1 MTESKEVIIMS
12 KRSASYSD
20 DDDEPQHFMPAPS
33 SVPDT
38 VLHRIRLMEEM
49 YRQENTRTTDDYYD
63 RPVSPRTHRRNIIS
77 AAERESK
84 RLASDA
90 RLWQASMGDPT
101 RQLALYL
108 DNYDERKRVG
118 YDAIKILALL
128 ESGADPVAYRGSW
141 KDTILHSISEWSSPT
156 GSSLM
161 EILDKIVFRC
171 RDLINV
177 PNEDDIL
184 PIFCVCGSSSR
195 YPDNTYRIA
204 ILKILIKY
212 GANINVLNNRG
223 SSPLGIAIF
232 GADRIMFDFW
242 LANRANPNCGG
253 HGNRPIE
260 GAVIRRNAY
269 MVSRLLDLKV
279 DLNFITEREGKP
291 MLHVGMNHPDND
303 IRICFVNRHINSG
316 NIDGYAD
323 YFDNLSL
330 HTASERGGGVGDLA
344 SLSLHSRRG
353 SGGFASLSL
362 KSGRGGGI

>member
-38 VLHRIRLMEEM
+38 VFDRIRLMEEM
-49 YRQENTRTTDDYYD
+49 YRQENTRRADDYYD

-108 DNYDERKRVG
+108 DNYDDRKRVG
-118 YDAIKILALL
+118 YDALKILALL
-128 ESGADPVAYRGSW
+128 ESGADPMGYRGLMRG
-141 KDTILHSISEWSSPT
+141 TILHSISEWSSPT
-156 GSSLM
+156 GSNLV
-161 EILDKIVFRC
+161 EILDKIVSRC
-171 RDLINV
+171 RDLINIA
-177 PNEDDIL
+177 NKYEML
-184 PIFCVCGSSSR
+184 PIFNVCMSSSG
-195 YPDNTYRIA
+195 YPDNTHRIA

-212 GANINVLNNRG
+212 GAKIDVLNNRG
-223 SSPLGIAIF
+223 MSPLGIAIF
-232 GADRIMFDFW
+232 GAERIMFDFW
-242 LANRANPNCGG
+242 LANGADPNCCGY
-253 HGNRPIE
+253 GNRPIE
-260 GAVIRRNAY
+260 AAVIRRNAY

-279 DLNFITEREGKP
+279 DLNFITEMEGKP
-291 MLHVGMNHPDND
+291 MLQVGINHPDRD
-303 IRICFVNRHINSG
+303 IQMCFVNWRFNAARGVAGVHDDFRSLGLKSG
-316 NIDGYAD
+316 
-323 YFDNLSL
+323 
-330 HTASERGGGVGDLA
+330 RGGGC
-344 SLSLHSRRG
+344 
-353 SGGFASLSL
+353 ASLSL

>member
-38 VLHRIRLMEEM
+38 VFDRIRLMEEM

-108 DNYDERKRVG
+108 DNYDEGERVG
-118 YDAIKILALL
+118 YDALKILALL

-156 GSSLM
+156 GSNLV
-161 EILDKIVFRC
+161 EILEIFN
-171 RDLINV
+171 LIQ
-177 PNEDDIL
+177 I
-184 PIFCVCGSSSR
+184 I
-195 YPDNTYRIA
+195 
-204 ILKILIKY
+204 ILIKQSLQN
-212 GANINVLNNRG
+212 NIFKNQSHKIIL
-223 SSPLGIAIF
+223 
-232 GADRIMFDFW
+232 
-242 LANRANPNCGG
+242 
-253 HGNRPIE
+253 
-260 GAVIRRNAY
+260 
-269 MVSRLLDLKV
+269 
-279 DLNFITEREGKP
+279 
-291 MLHVGMNHPDND
+291 MLHNQIYQEQHHCHHHNNNFYPFNNH
-303 IRICFVNRHINSG
+303 
-316 NIDGYAD
+316 
-323 YFDNLSL
+323 
-330 HTASERGGGVGDLA
+330 
-344 SLSLHSRRG
+344 
-353 SGGFASLSL
+353 
-362 KSGRGGGI
+362 